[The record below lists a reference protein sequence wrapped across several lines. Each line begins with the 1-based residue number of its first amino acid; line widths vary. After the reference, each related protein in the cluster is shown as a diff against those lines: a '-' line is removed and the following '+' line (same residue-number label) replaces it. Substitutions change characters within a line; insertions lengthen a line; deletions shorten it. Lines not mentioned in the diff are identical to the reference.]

1 MTDFSPPPNSTR
13 HQATQKSAN
22 SQASKSANS
31 NTVATATDAATDQ
44 GPLKWVR
51 WLIWKIAIAT
61 LILMAI
67 GSATRVMNAGLACPD
82 WPLCYGT
89 LFPGQ
94 QMNLQVF
101 LEWFHRLDASLIGLA
116 TIVLLGIT
124 LWYRRVLPHWLPWA
138 AGLSLALILVQGLLG
153 GLTVTELLRFD
164 IVTAHLGTALLFFS
178 TLLVIGCALVPY
190 QATGTAG
197 QLPWWSLAAA
207 LLVYA
212 QSLLGGLVASRWS
225 VHQCLA
231 GDQLCTILRSHI
243 MGVAPPTLATI
254 ALIILARRTPAL
266 SVGLRRLAHMA
277 GLCLMAQIGLGVST
291 LYLHLQIELLTIAH
305 QMVGATLLGTLVC
318 FTTLAIR
325 DRAVAKCRIPVSIG
339 TEPTSVQLAPSPLS
353 NAS

>member
-1 MTDFSPPPNSTR
+1 MTDFSAPTSTR
-13 HQATQKSAN
+13 HPANGDSTQVQSQTPKLATEN
-22 SQASKSANS
+22 S
-31 NTVATATDAATDQ
+31 THAADPA
-44 GPLKWVR
+44 PLKWVR
-51 WLIWKIAIAT
+51 WLVWKIAIAT

-116 TIVLLGIT
+116 TIALLGIT
-124 LWYRRVLPHWLPWA
+124 LWYRRVLPTWLPWA
-138 AGLSLALILVQGLLG
+138 AGLALGLILVQGLLG

-178 TLLVIGCALVPY
+178 TLLVMGCALVPY
-190 QATGTAG
+190 RATGTAG
-197 QLPWWSLAAA
+197 NLPWWSLAAT
-207 LLVYA
+207 LLIYA

-243 MGVAPPTLATI
+243 LGVAPPTLATI

-266 SVGLRRLAHMA
+266 SVGLRRLSHLA
-277 GLCLMAQIGLGVST
+277 GLCLITQIGLGVST

-305 QMVGATLLGTLVC
+305 QMIGATLLGTLVC
-318 FTTLAIR
+318 FTTLAMR
-325 DRAVAKCRIPVSIG
+325 DRAVAQNHNSSLTPSS
-339 TEPTSVQLAPSPLS
+339 PTSAEPAAV
-353 NAS
+353 